1 MTCYHG
7 SPKKGLKQLN
17 YTEDQSRFGGADGLL
32 HGAAIYLTISENEAK
47 AYAAGGSCY
56 KLNINAPV
64 FDATD
69 ENELVNFIT
78 KFASKNDLA
87 IDLFLA
93 NYHIQA
99 LIKNTLSGKS
109 SGVIFADHLFT
120 IISNEFSL
128 YNSVI
133 VEKFNEDSDE
143 CLASLNGLFN
153 YSFVK
158 LNHVGSSEEFRTWV
172 LCLDKD
178 GKGIEI
184 LAETEVD

>member
-1 MTCYHG
+1 MICYHG
-7 SPKKGLKQLN
+7 SPTKGLKQLT

-32 HGAAIYLTISENEAK
+32 HGAAIYLTVSESEAK
-47 AYAAGGSCY
+47 AYAGGGSCY

-69 ENELVNFIT
+69 KDELIGFIKKFSQKHDLDVNLLL
-78 KFASKNDLA
+78 D
-87 IDLFLA
+87 
-93 NYHIQA
+93 NYHIKA

-109 SGVIFADHLFT
+109 SGTIFAEHIFT

-133 VEKFNEDSDE
+133 VDKFNEDSDE
-143 CLASLNGLFN
+143 CLASLNSLFT
-153 YSFVK
+153 YSFIK
-158 LNHVGSSEEFRTWV
+158 INHIGSSEEFRTWV
-172 LCLDKD
+172 LCLDRD

-184 LAETEVD
+184 LEEIAVD